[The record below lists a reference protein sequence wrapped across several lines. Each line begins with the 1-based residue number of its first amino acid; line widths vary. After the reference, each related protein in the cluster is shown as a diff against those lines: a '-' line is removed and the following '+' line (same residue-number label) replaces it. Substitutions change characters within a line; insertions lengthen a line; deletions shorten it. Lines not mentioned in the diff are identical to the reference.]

1 MSPSD
6 FICLLLAAL
15 IGFAA
20 HRASL
25 CNVRAVAE
33 ILQVGRMRMLASL
46 IIAVLWS
53 MTVAGTLVLAL
64 HWPIASFPRRTPALL
79 AAAGGFVFGVGA
91 AINGGCSLSTLQR
104 LADGELAMFVTLT
117 GVVLGLLLWTYLE
130 ALGIPTKLLRTESP
144 WEGMGVLPMVLLIG
158 LWIWALQEAVRL
170 WRRAPATSWLDRLWA
185 PRYRLSS
192 AAALL
197 GIAGGVVYTLQES
210 WTYTYLLRTQVAL
223 AWGMTPAMAS
233 KALLVIALLIGM
245 LVSAV
250 QRQSFA
256 LRPPRPREFFSCLA
270 GGLLMGLGA
279 AVLPGG
285 NDTLLLTALP
295 SLSIY
300 ALANYAAVLA
310 GIASA
315 LVLLRRARPN
325 EPQQV
330 KNPKPAQAVYRRL
343 NS

>member
-1 MSPSD
+1 MTLSD
-6 FICLLLAAL
+6 LICLLLAAL
-15 IGFAA
+15 LGFAA

-33 ILQVGRMRMLASL
+33 ILELGRMRMLASL

-53 MTVAGTLVLAL
+53 MTVAGTVVLAL
-64 HWPIASFPRRTPALL
+64 HWPVASFPRRTPALL
-79 AAAGGFVFGVGA
+79 AAVGGYVFGVGA

-117 GVVLGLLLWTYLE
+117 GVVLGMLLWASLE
-130 ALGIPTKLLRTESP
+130 ALGIPTTLVITVSP

-170 WRRAPATSWLDRLWA
+170 WRRVPATNWLDRLWA

-197 GIAGGVVYTLQES
+197 GIAGGILYTLQGS
-210 WTYTYLLRTQVAL
+210 WTYTYLLRTQIASAL
-223 AWGMTPAMAS
+223 GMTPAMAG
-233 KALLVIALLIGM
+233 KALLVMALLIGM
-245 LVSAV
+245 LISAV
-250 QRQSFA
+250 QRHSFA
-256 LRPPRPREFFSCLA
+256 PRLPRRRELFSCLA
-270 GGLLMGLGA
+270 GGVLMGLGA

-285 NDTLLLTALP
+285 NDTLLLTGLP
-295 SLSIY
+295 SLSIF
-300 ALANYAAVLA
+300 ALANYTALLA

-315 LVLLRRARPN
+315 LLLLRRARRQA
-325 EPQQV
+325 PQQV
-330 KNPKPAQAVYRRL
+330 KNPDPAQAAHPRIH
-343 NS
+343 S